1 MKNSNKKNILQ
12 IETFPNPFPGRD
24 YTIEMECPEFTCL
37 CPKTGQPDFAI
48 LHISYIPD
56 KLCLE
61 LKSLKIYL
69 VSYRNEGGFHE
80 KVTNIILDDLVSACR
95 PRKMTIVGEFN
106 VRGGIHTTVT
116 VEHVGKK
123 SATRRGAKRK

>member
-1 MKNSNKKNILQ
+1 MKNTNKKEVLQ
-12 IETFPNPFPGRD
+12 IETFPNPVLGRN

-48 LHISYIPD
+48 LRISYIPD

-61 LKSLKIYL
+61 LKSLKVYL

-106 VRGGIHTTVT
+106 VRGGIHTKVT
-116 VEHVGKK
+116 VEHVAKK
-123 SATRRGAKRK
+123 SAKKKNK